1 METVKIKVVEAAGT
15 TLDWLVAK
23 CEGATDLEF
32 DSITWGFRLNGKLKV
47 LAKGWA
53 ASMSFCPSTEWAQGG
68 PIIDREGIEPS
79 PAYVGH
85 CARRS
90 GARAY
95 IYSDLHEGFYGNG
108 ETYLIAAMRCYVA
121 SKLGEY
127 AEVPAELTQGA

>member
-53 ASMSFCPSTEWAQGG
+53 ASMSFCPSTDWAQGG
-68 PIIDREGIEPS
+68 PIIDREMLGVVPS
-79 PAYVGH
+79 ESI
-85 CARRS
+85 S
-90 GARAY
+90 GKWCCRPRQKEYPRFPIVYAG
-95 IYSDLHEGFYGNG
+95 SPL
-108 ETYLIAAMRCYVA
+108 LAAMRCYAA

-127 AEVPAELTQGA
+127 AEVPAELTQGV